1 MEYYKKLKYLFSN
14 RINLNVEGQE
24 TISFGNKG
32 ASTIEIKNLSDF
44 LIDFIPNDYIEFL
57 TNWNGCTLFDLK
69 QQAGFVFFGTNEIE
83 REILVY
89 QQLTTRHVFGN
100 GE

>member
-44 LIDFIPNDYIEFL
+44 LIDFIPNDYIEFYIFCFVNMCHFRRYHFPSSLFKELGDYVL
-57 TNWNGCTLFDLK
+57 TN
-69 QQAGFVFFGTNEIE
+69 
-83 REILVY
+83 
-89 QQLTTRHVFGN
+89 LTHFII
-100 GE
+100 